1 MTDDA
6 TLSDF
11 SSPGSDAGTEADES
25 DTSGESDESSES
37 SKAPTRADEQ
47 TDDELERD
55 TIEEPQHTVEAPRT
69 TFAWGSYTCGHCEAA
84 TERAWRVD
92 GEFVCPACKPW

>member
-6 TLSDF
+6 TLSEF
-11 SSPGSDAGTEADES
+11 SSAGSEAEADES
-25 DTSGESDESSES
+25 GTSNESSEADEVS
-37 SKAPTRADEQ
+37 ARADGQ
-47 TDDELERD
+47 TRDEHESDSTEGPR
-55 TIEEPQHTVEAPRT
+55 HGVEMPRT
-69 TFAWGSYTCGHCEAA
+69 TFAWGSYTCGRCETA